1 MIVEQLTDLLDDI
14 LQGKNEMKLRS
25 DTRRKR
31 LRCASDTVIRS
42 AGGRQVLG
50 RLWRIRSWTFDVG
63 RSSLK
68 PTP

>member
-1 MIVEQLTDLLDDI
+1 MIVKQLTDLLDDI
-14 LQGKNEMKLRS
+14 LQEKNEIKLRS

-31 LRCASDTVIRS
+31 PRCASDTIIRS
-42 AGGRQVLG
+42 AGGRQVLA
-50 RLWRIRSWTFDVG
+50 RLWRVG